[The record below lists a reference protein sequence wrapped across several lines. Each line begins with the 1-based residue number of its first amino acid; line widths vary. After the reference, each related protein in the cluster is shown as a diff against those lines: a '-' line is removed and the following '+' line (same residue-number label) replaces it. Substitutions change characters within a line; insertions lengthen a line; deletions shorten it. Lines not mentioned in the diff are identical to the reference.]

1 MQIASLLAD
10 IEKHV
15 KGLFSQHPRPYLR
28 YHNLYHT
35 LQVVNHTKE
44 IAQFYKYNDLDLFML
59 MAAAWFHDT
68 GYLLADNT
76 EVHEQKSTE
85 VMAEFLTSKNVALN
99 IIENVSHCI
108 MATKMPVSPRSLSEK
123 IICDADT
130 YHLGTDDFF
139 THNQLVKE
147 ELEARLQQPMEN
159 WRNSSL
165 SFLIT
170 HHFFTTYC
178 QELLNEGK
186 QKNLK
191 KLLGQNIE

>member
-1 MQIASLLAD
+1 MQPASLLAD

-15 KGLFSQHPRPYLR
+15 KDLFSQYPRPYLR

-35 LQVVNHTKE
+35 LQVVSHTKE
-44 IAQFYKYNDLDLFML
+44 IAQFYKYNDPDLFML

-76 EVHEQKSTE
+76 EMHEQKSIE
-85 VMAEFLTSKNVALN
+85 LMAAFLSSKNVAFH
-99 IIENVSHCI
+99 IIENVSKNI
-108 MATKMPVSPRSLSEK
+108 MATKMPVSPQTLSEK
-123 IICDADT
+123 IICDADM

-139 THNQLVKE
+139 NHNQLVKE
-147 ELEARLQQPMEN
+147 ELEAKLHKPMEN

-170 HHFFTTYC
+170 HQYFTTYC
-178 QELLNEGK
+178 QELLNAGK
-186 QKNLK
+186 QKNLQ
-191 KLLGQNIE
+191 KLIGQNAE

>member
-1 MQIASLLAD
+1 MQIATLLAE

-15 KGLFSQHPRPYLR
+15 KGLFSQHPRPYLH

-35 LQVVNHTKE
+35 LQVVSHTKE
-44 IAQFYKYNDLDLFML
+44 IAQFYQYNDLDLFMV

-68 GYLLADNT
+68 GYLMADNT
-76 EVHEQKSTE
+76 EVHEQKSIE
-85 VMAEFLTSKNVALN
+85 LMAEFLTTKNVAFN
-99 IIENVSHCI
+99 IIENISHFI
-108 MATKMPVSPRSLSEK
+108 MATKMPVNPQSLSEK
-123 IICDADT
+123 IICDADL

-139 THNQLVKE
+139 NHNQLIKE
-147 ELEARLQQPMEN
+147 ELEARLHKPMEN

-178 QELLNEGK
+178 QDQLNEGK
-186 QKNLK
+186 QKNLQ
-191 KLLGQNIE
+191 KLIAQNSE

>member
-1 MQIASLLAD
+1 MQPASLLAD

-15 KGLFSQHPRPYLR
+15 KGLFSQYPRPYLH

-35 LQVVNHTKE
+35 LQVVSHTKE
-44 IAQFYKYNDLDLFML
+44 IAQFYKYNDPDLFML

-85 VMAEFLTSKNVALN
+85 LMAEFLSSKNVAFN
-99 IIENVSHCI
+99 IIENASNNI
-108 MATKMPVSPRSLSEK
+108 MATKMPVRPHTLSEK
-123 IICDADT
+123 IICDADM

-139 THNQLVKE
+139 NHNQLVKE
-147 ELEARLQQPMEN
+147 ELEARLHKPMEN

-165 SFLIT
+165 SFLIK
-170 HHFFTTYC
+170 HQFYTTYC
-178 QELLNEGK
+178 QDLLNAGK
-186 QKNLK
+186 QKNLQ
-191 KLLGQNIE
+191 KLIEQNNE